1 VSATELLS
9 PARAVRLRRIA
20 EMIDEQA
27 DRGADPAKARMVAR
41 AMRLR
46 ASELEAGRAVTD
58 EQEATRLMA
67 ELGSDAAP

>member
-20 EMIDEQA
+20 ELIDEQA